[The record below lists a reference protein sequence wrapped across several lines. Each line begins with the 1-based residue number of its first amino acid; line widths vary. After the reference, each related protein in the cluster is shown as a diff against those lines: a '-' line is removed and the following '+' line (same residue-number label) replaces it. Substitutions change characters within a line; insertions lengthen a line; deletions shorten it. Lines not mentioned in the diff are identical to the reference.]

1 VGKGTVSVNQSP
13 QYGDKKVL
21 DSVKKSTQAAPI
33 SGAAVPVRTAGR
45 PATGQS
51 QPNAAEDIAPEELA
65 AINDLARQ
73 DFTYQTLA
81 AAAEQPGAGL
91 WVRFY
96 AELARRARDGRGLDT
111 YKRTKNFI

>member
-1 VGKGTVSVNQSP
+1 MGKGTISVNQSA

-51 QPNAAEDIAPEELA
+51 QPDAVIPPDHQDLFMRLAQADRAARLWQQVAATSPGKWSALYSQMAADRFTQIAQQVKDATP
-65 AINDLARQ
+65 
-73 DFTYQTLA
+73 DF
-81 AAAEQPGAGL
+81 E
-91 WVRFY
+91 
-96 AELARRARDGRGLDT
+96 
-111 YKRTKNFI
+111 